1 MSDLERLSKAAK
13 LRDVDQVRTILDEDG
28 ELVHKRDEAGA
39 TVLHYATLDG
49 LREMVQLLSDTS
61 PRQRYERKVVSTT
74 GGRVGQPRSYGP
86 LSIAW

>member
-1 MSDLERLSKAAK
+1 LTEAIK

-49 LREMVQLLSDTS
+49 LREMVQL
-61 PRQRYERKVVSTT
+61 
-74 GGRVGQPRSYGP
+74 G
-86 LSIAW
+86 AC